1 VPPND
6 PAEEAERRLAAAAE
20 AWLPAQDR
28 DARALI
34 LAFLREVEDGGADA
48 IAELRD
54 GTRRWFGA
62 RAASALP
69 APRRGHVQADSDAI
83 TLEPLSLARH
93 PTMWPQRPKR
103 LTDEIFSSW
112 LWRTAIAAG
121 VPPYRFARD
130 VLGNP
135 IDDIDRDVAPVTLR
149 RLAQLSGQTFEHLA
163 GGTLS
168 ETVTVTQETPAGRT
182 EDALLRD
189 GRFLLNGE
197 KSDRQGRPRPVLQYC
212 PRCLE
217 TDARPHFRRSWRF
230 AHAVVCVDHGCRL
243 YDRCWACGGVITP
256 LAGRVVDA
264 RPRCH
269 SCDARLGGAP
279 LVDATRAQP
288 RQRVLHA
295 MLFYLVARIAPD
307 ERRRHLD
314 TLSGCL
320 SNSATT
326 SIVQRERSLLGLRAS
341 APDGWFERPMRAEHA
356 APLRM
361 LSMGVRYDRL
371 AKTAALRQRRARIR
385 SLGGDQPP
393 SDPTK
398 SPDQPAATR

>member
-1 VPPND
+1 MPQSD
-6 PAEEAERRLAAAAE
+6 PASDAERRLARAAE

-28 DARALI
+28 DARTLI
-34 LAFLREVEDGGADA
+34 LAFLWEVEEAGADP

-69 APRRGHVQADSDAI
+69 APRREHAQADSDTVA
-83 TLEPLSLARH
+83 LEPLSPLRH

-103 LTDEIFSSW
+103 LTDELFSSW
-112 LWRTAIAAG
+112 LWRTAVAAG
-121 VPPYRFARD
+121 VPPCRFARD
-130 VLGNP
+130 VLGTP
-135 IDDIDRDVAPVTLR
+135 GDDVDRDVAPATLR

-168 ETVTVTQETPAGRT
+168 ETVIVTQETPAGLA

-189 GRFLLNGE
+189 GRFLLTGA
-197 KSDRQGRPRPVLQYC
+197 KPDRLGRARPVLQFC

-230 AHAVVCVDHGCRL
+230 AHAVVCVGHGCRL

-256 LAGRVVDA
+256 LASRVVDA
-264 RPRCH
+264 RPRCR
-269 SCDARLGGAP
+269 SCDAWLGGAP

-288 RQRVLHA
+288 RQRALHA

-307 ERRRHLD
+307 ERRLHLD

-341 APDGWFERPMRAEHA
+341 APDGWFGQPRRAEHA
-356 APLRM
+356 ASLRM
-361 LSMGVRYDRL
+361 LSMGVMFDRL

-398 SPDQPAATR
+398 IPDQPAATR

>member
-1 VPPND
+1 MPPGD
-6 PAEEAERRLAAAAE
+6 PSEEAERRLARAAE
-20 AWLPAQDR
+20 AWLPAHDR

-34 LAFLREVEDGGADA
+34 LAFLREVEDDGADP

-69 APRRGHVQADSDAI
+69 APRREPVQAESDTIA
-83 TLEPLSLARH
+83 LEPLALTRP

-112 LWRTAIAAG
+112 LWRTAVAAG

-130 VLGNP
+130 VLGAP
-135 IDDIDRDVAPVTLR
+135 GDDVDRDVAPATLR

-168 ETVTVTQETPAGRT
+168 ETVIVTQETPAGLT

-197 KSDRQGRPRPVLQYC
+197 NSDRLGRPRPVLQYC

-217 TDARPHFRRSWRF
+217 TDARPHFRRGWRF

-243 YDRCWACGGVITP
+243 HDRCWACGGAITP
-256 LAGRVVDA
+256 LASRVVDA
-264 RPRCH
+264 RPRCPA
-269 SCDARLGGAP
+269 CDAQLGGAP
-279 LVDATRAQP
+279 LVDATRARP
-288 RQRVLHA
+288 RQRALHA
-295 MLFYLVARIAPD
+295 MLFYLAARIAPE
-307 ERRRHLD
+307 ERLGHLD
-314 TLSGCL
+314 TLSECI
-320 SNSATT
+320 SNGATT
-326 SIVQRERSLLGLRAS
+326 SIVQCERSLLGLHAS
-341 APDGWFERPMRAEHA
+341 APNGWFGQPMRAEHA
-356 APLRM
+356 APLHM
-361 LSMGVRYDRL
+361 LSMGVMFDRL

-385 SLGGDQPP
+385 ASGGHPP
-393 SDPTK
+393 PDALTTG
-398 SPDQPAATR
+398 PDQPAATR